1 MSGIPDAGMV
11 AVYRIATSAP
21 NYGAD
26 DLSGAGAKATG
37 GRWNPVG
44 TPVIYTSRSRALA
57 CLETVVHVGSSK
69 PLPLNRYLVELLIP
83 HVQWAARTVFRIPAE
98 SPEWD
103 AEPPGHASIDWG
115 TAWLASG
122 TSLVA
127 EVPSVVVPE
136 ESNVL
141 LNPGHL
147 EISAVSVWVVRKW
160 MYDSR
165 LALHIRR

>member
-1 MSGIPDAGMV
+1 MV
-11 AVYRIATSAP
+11 AVYRITTSAP

-44 TPVIYTSRSRALA
+44 IPVMYTSRSRALA

-69 PLPLNRYLVELLIP
+69 PLPLNRYLVQLLIP
-83 HVQWAARTVFRIPAE
+83 NVQWAARTVFRIDAE

-103 AEPPGHASIDWG
+103 AEPPGHASIEWG
-115 TAWLASG
+115 RAWLASG
-122 TSLVA
+122 TTLVA

-141 LNPGHL
+141 LNPAHA
-147 EISAVSVWVVRKW
+147 EISAVAVRVVRKW
-160 MYDSR
+160 IYDGR
-165 LALHIRR
+165 LALRAR